1 MAWIPCQVILSLRYL
16 PLSLCLSLSLKS
28 FFLSSTH
35 NNLSPPLQRNDGTYP
50 SSCTTESLDPA
61 LLTDLS
67 DDLSSK
73 WPNVKS
79 MSGSGHASFWDH
91 EWSKHGTCSG
101 LDQRSYFAS
110 ALGLLLPTP
119 SVVKEKYGSVVS
131 RGELISGYGI
141 VASFGV
147 GVGTPPGGGGVGSST
162 GGGGDDHGSNDKA
175 AVLVCKHGYL
185 SEVRVCYARG
195 AGGSPSGRMPCPDV
209 ILKEDNCGDEI
220 EIASFDGT
228 PTEEISAIE

>member
-1 MAWIPCQVILSLRYL
+1 
-16 PLSLCLSLSLKS
+16 
-28 FFLSSTH
+28 
-35 NNLSPPLQRNDGTYP
+35 
-50 SSCTTESLDPA
+50 
-61 LLTDLS
+61 
-67 DDLSSK
+67 
-73 WPNVKS
+73 

-119 SVVKEKYGSVVS
+119 SVVREKYGSVVS

-141 VASFGV
+141 VASYNV
-147 GVGTPPGGGGVGSST
+147 DVDVDAGVGTPSGGGGVGSST
-162 GGGGDDHGSNDKA
+162 GGGDDHGNDRA

-185 SEVRVCYARG
+185 SEVRVCYAKG
-195 AGGSPSGRMPCPDV
+195 AGGSPSGRMPCPDA